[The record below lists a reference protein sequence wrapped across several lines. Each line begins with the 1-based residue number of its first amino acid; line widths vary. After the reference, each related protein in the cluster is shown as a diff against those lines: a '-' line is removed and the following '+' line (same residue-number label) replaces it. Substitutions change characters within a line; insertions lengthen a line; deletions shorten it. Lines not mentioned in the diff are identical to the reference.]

1 MPENKKAGKPEVK
14 EEPVEPTPSLTDVP
28 EEVKSKKGRTIFV
41 CVDQSKYTAS
51 LLDWCVDTMFQ
62 PTDKIVLMNVQSF
75 VPFPVGLYPSVA
87 LDYARENRKIQEHAY
102 NTGAKYLRKCVN
114 HCRSIGYQ
122 HKLEMKM
129 LLVSANAM
137 SIKHAILEN
146 IEKHKPQ
153 LVVLCSRGMGAL
165 GRAFVGSVCDYL
177 VHNSPSPVVVVKPKK
192 DVIHKK
198 IGERATSWDKIR
210 KEDVHEA
217 KKDVKIA
224 GK

>member
-1 MPENKKAGKPEVK
+1 MDIARRVTSKRWRKTLSHLPIPQVPSPKSASSHLTLNYISGREVKNMPFPKDNKAIFPVPADIKETESNEYDFPIRFKGPGAFQQSDMPENKKAGKTEVK

-114 HCRSIGYQ
+114 HCRSIG
-122 HKLEMKM
+122 
-129 LLVSANAM
+129 
-137 SIKHAILEN
+137 
-146 IEKHKPQ
+146 
-153 LVVLCSRGMGAL
+153 
-165 GRAFVGSVCDYL
+165 D
-177 VHNSPSPVVVVKPKK
+177 
-192 DVIHKK
+192 IH
-198 IGERATSWDKIR
+198 TC
-210 KEDVHEA
+210 VYNM
-217 KKDVKIA
+217 
-224 GK
+224 